1 MSQLVQYIRSLED
14 TRYDY
19 VKEHFSTRQCR
30 VIDCGDYY
38 MIYASNN
45 FSVYQEQSNEFKD
58 AIVYAV
64 GTILQKNTNEMV
76 CYGFPRTLEIKET
89 DSAPFLGSL
98 VASEYIDG
106 TLIRAFYDGSNWRL
120 STNGSMNAYASY
132 WISAKSFGE
141 LFDDCLSRIYGN
153 TVSFPCSPLVNRLHK
168 EHTYQFI
175 LTDPSVHM
183 QKSSKSFIYHV
194 GTFSNRTLQYVNH
207 TLDMSQ
213 GDSILVPD
221 TFTCTSYEELVKKL
235 TESKAVQGYI
245 FYSTVSANTQN
256 VRYKLLEKSYVRSR
270 QLIGNT
276 PNMYLRYLECKA
288 DGTDA
293 ELIAK
298 FPALRY
304 YSSWVEKCLSIVS
317 KSIYH
322 LYVEK
327 FIIKNKTV
335 DINFYYRPIVYEL
348 HGNFMKSQHKVTY
361 VTVYQLLSSY
371 HPKRINFILNGLKLI
386 QTVDFVNPFI
396 PKEELEVTNV
406 NPFIPKEEL
415 EVTNVNPFIPKEELE
430 VTDVNPFVP
439 KEELDVTDVNPF
451 VPKDSSDVTNTQE
464 VTDVKE

>member
-19 VKEHFSTRQCR
+19 VKEYFATRHCR
-30 VIDCGDYY
+30 MIDSGDYY
-38 MIYASNN
+38 MIYASND

-98 VASEYIDG
+98 IASEYIDG
-106 TLIRAFYDGSNWRL
+106 TLIRAFYDGTNWRL

-153 TVSFPCSPLVNRLHK
+153 TVSFPYSPLVNFLDK
-168 EHTYQFI
+168 QHTYQFI

-207 TLDMSQ
+207 TV
-213 GDSILVPD
+213 DSSIRVPD
-221 TFTCTSYEELVKKL
+221 TFTCDSYGELVQKL
-235 TESKAVQGYI
+235 TESKEVQGYI

-293 ELIAK
+293 ELVAQ

-304 YSSWVEKCLSIVS
+304 YSSWVDKCLSVIS

-348 HGNFMKSQHKVTY
+348 HGNFMKSQDKVTY
-361 VTVYQLLSSY
+361 VTVHKLLSSY

-396 PKEELEVTNV
+396 PKDEEVTNV
-406 NPFIPKEEL
+406 NPFIPKEE
-415 EVTNVNPFIPKEELE
+415 EVT
-430 VTDVNPFVP
+430 
-439 KEELDVTDVNPF
+439 
-451 VPKDSSDVTNTQE
+451 S
-464 VTDVKE
+464 VKEVIGVQE

>member
-19 VKEHFSTRQCR
+19 VKEHFSTRNCR
-30 VIDCGDYY
+30 VIDSGDYY
-38 MIYASNN
+38 MIYASND

-58 AIVYAV
+58 AVVYAV

-76 CYGFPRTLEIKET
+76 CYGFPRTLEIKEN
-89 DSAPFLGSL
+89 DSAPFVGSL

-106 TLIRAFYDGSNWRL
+106 TLLRAFYDGTNWRL
-120 STNGSMNAYASY
+120 STNGSINAYASY
-132 WISAKSFGE
+132 WISPKSFGE
-141 LFDDCLSRIYGN
+141 LFDDCLTRIYGN
-153 TVSFPCSPLVNRLHK
+153 TVSFPSSPLVNRLDK

-207 TLDMSQ
+207 TLEN
-213 GDSILVPD
+213 SIRVPD
-221 TFTCTSYEELVKKL
+221 TFTLDSYEELVQKL
-235 TESKAVQGYI
+235 TQSKGVQGYI
-245 FYSTVSANTQN
+245 FYSTVVANTQN
-256 VRYKLLEKSYVRSR
+256 VRYKLLEKTYVRSR

-293 ELIAK
+293 ELLTQ

-304 YSSWVEKCLSIVS
+304 YSSWVDKCLSVIS

-327 FIIKNKTV
+327 FILKNKTV

-348 HGNFMKSQHKVTY
+348 HGNFMKSQDKVTY
-361 VTVYQLLSSY
+361 LTVYQLLSSY

-396 PKEELEVTNV
+396 VKDELQVTNV
-406 NPFIPKEEL
+406 NPFIVKDEL
-415 EVTNVNPFIPKEELE
+415 QVTNVKE
-430 VTDVNPFVP
+430 V
-439 KEELDVTDVNPF
+439 
-451 VPKDSSDVTNTQE
+451 SAGQE
-464 VTDVKE
+464 VNSVKE